1 MCAGERDE
9 MMSGL
14 DRIIEKINADSLASC
29 REIADQ
35 AQKRAQDIVSDADE
49 RAEQVY
55 AEIIADAEKKAQ
67 SIMTMSEANVSGIAR
82 RAELSAKVE
91 AVDAAIEAA
100 YDAMCDM
107 GADEYFAAL
116 EKLAVRNAGKGE
128 GELRLSKRDLDRV
141 PSGFADRINAA
152 LTDGS
157 VKLSGQ
163 SADIDNGFILVYG
176 DIEMNCTFRALINE
190 QKDIVR
196 EKVCSVIF

>member
-1 MCAGERDE
+1 

-100 YDAMCDM
+100 YDAMCNM
-107 GADEYFAAL
+107 GADEYFTAL

-176 DIEMNCTFRALINE
+176 DIEINCTFRALVNE

-196 EKVCSVIF
+196 EKVCGVIF

>member
-1 MCAGERDE
+1 

-100 YDAMCDM
+100 YGAMCDM

-176 DIEMNCTFRALINE
+176 DIEINCTFRALINE

-196 EKVCSVIF
+196 EKVCGVIF

>member
-1 MCAGERDE
+1 

-29 REIADQ
+29 REITDQ

-100 YDAMCDM
+100 YNAMCDM

-116 EKLAVRNAGKGE
+116 EKLAVRNAGNGE

-196 EKVCSVIF
+196 EKVCGVIF

>member
-1 MCAGERDE
+1 

-49 RAEQVY
+49 RAGQVY

-67 SIMTMSEANVSGIAR
+67 SIMKMSEANVSGIAR

-176 DIEMNCTFRALINE
+176 DIEINCTFRALINE

-196 EKVCSVIF
+196 EKVCGVIF

>member
-1 MCAGERDE
+1 

-49 RAEQVY
+49 RAGQVY

-176 DIEMNCTFRALINE
+176 DIEINCTFRALINE

-196 EKVCSVIF
+196 EKVCGVIF

>member
-1 MCAGERDE
+1 

-107 GADEYFAAL
+107 GADEYFAAR

-152 LTDGS
+152 LTNGS

-196 EKVCSVIF
+196 EKVCGVIF

>member
-1 MCAGERDE
+1 

-49 RAEQVY
+49 RAGQVY

-152 LTDGS
+152 LTNGS

-176 DIEMNCTFRALINE
+176 DIEINCTFRALINE

-196 EKVCSVIF
+196 EKVCGVIF

>member
-1 MCAGERDE
+1 
-9 MMSGL
+9 MSGL

-35 AQKRAQDIVSDADE
+35 AQKRAQDIVNDADE

-116 EKLAVRNAGKGE
+116 EKLAVRNAEKGE

-176 DIEMNCTFRALINE
+176 DIEINCTFRALINE
-190 QKDIVR
+190 QRDIVR
-196 EKVCSVIF
+196 EKVCGVIF

>member
-1 MCAGERDE
+1 

-49 RAEQVY
+49 LAEQVY

-67 SIMTMSEANVSGIAR
+67 SIMTMSEANVSGVAR

-107 GADEYFAAL
+107 GADEYFAAI

-176 DIEMNCTFRALINE
+176 DIEINCTFRALVNE

-196 EKVCSVIF
+196 EKVCGVIF

>member
-1 MCAGERDE
+1 

-49 RAEQVY
+49 RTEQVY
-55 AEIIADAEKKAQ
+55 ADIIADAEKKAQ

-176 DIEMNCTFRALINE
+176 DIEINCTFRALINE

-196 EKVCSVIF
+196 EKVCGVIF

>member
-1 MCAGERDE
+1 

-55 AEIIADAEKKAQ
+55 AEIIADAKKKAQ

-196 EKVCSVIF
+196 EKVCGVIF

>member
-1 MCAGERDE
+1 

-29 REIADQ
+29 REITDQ

-49 RAEQVY
+49 RAKQVY

-196 EKVCSVIF
+196 EKVCGVIF

>member
-1 MCAGERDE
+1 

-29 REIADQ
+29 REITDQ

-100 YDAMCDM
+100 Y
-107 GADEYFAAL
+107 AL

-176 DIEMNCTFRALINE
+176 DIEINCTFRALVNE

-196 EKVCSVIF
+196 EKVCGVIF

>member
-1 MCAGERDE
+1 

-116 EKLAVRNAGKGE
+116 KKLAVRNAGKGE

-152 LTDGS
+152 LTNGS

-196 EKVCSVIF
+196 EKVCGVIF

>member
-1 MCAGERDE
+1 

-35 AQKRAQDIVSDADE
+35 AQKRAQDIVSDANE

-116 EKLAVRNAGKGE
+116 EKLAVRNAGKDE

-152 LTDGS
+152 LTNGS

-176 DIEMNCTFRALINE
+176 DIEINCTFRALINE

-196 EKVCSVIF
+196 EKVCGVIF

>member
-1 MCAGERDE
+1 

-29 REIADQ
+29 RDIADQ

-55 AEIIADAEKKAQ
+55 AEIIADAKKKAQ

-196 EKVCSVIF
+196 EKVCGVIF

>member
-1 MCAGERDE
+1 

-35 AQKRAQDIVSDADE
+35 AQKRTQDIVSDADE

-100 YDAMCDM
+100 YDAM
-107 GADEYFAAL
+107 
-116 EKLAVRNAGKGE
+116 VR
-128 GELRLSKRDLDRV
+128 
-141 PSGFADRINAA
+141 
-152 LTDGS
+152 
-157 VKLSGQ
+157 
-163 SADIDNGFILVYG
+163 
-176 DIEMNCTFRALINE
+176 
-190 QKDIVR
+190 
-196 EKVCSVIF
+196 

>member
-1 MCAGERDE
+1 

-116 EKLAVRNAGKGE
+116 EKLAVRNAGKGK

-152 LTDGS
+152 LTNGS

-196 EKVCSVIF
+196 EKVCGVIF

>member
-1 MCAGERDE
+1 
-9 MMSGL
+9 MSGL

-55 AEIIADAEKKAQ
+55 AEIIADAKKKAQ

-196 EKVCSVIF
+196 EKVCGVIF

>member
-1 MCAGERDE
+1 

-35 AQKRAQDIVSDADE
+35 AQKSAQDIVSDADE
-49 RAEQVY
+49 RAEQV
-55 AEIIADAEKKAQ
+55 DAEKKAQ

-176 DIEMNCTFRALINE
+176 DIEINCTFRALVNE

-196 EKVCSVIF
+196 EKVCGVIF

>member
-1 MCAGERDE
+1 

-35 AQKRAQDIVSDADE
+35 AQKRAQDIVNDADE

-116 EKLAVRNAGKGE
+116 EKLAVRNAEKGE

-176 DIEMNCTFRALINE
+176 DIEINCTFRALINE
-190 QKDIVR
+190 QRDIVR
-196 EKVCSVIF
+196 EKVCGVIF

>member
-1 MCAGERDE
+1 

-29 REIADQ
+29 REITDQ

-55 AEIIADAEKKAQ
+55 AEIIADAKKKAQ

-196 EKVCSVIF
+196 EKVCGVIF

>member
-1 MCAGERDE
+1 

-107 GADEYFAAL
+107 GADEYFAAF

-196 EKVCSVIF
+196 EKVCGVIF